1 MGIAISPLSD
11 CLGAEATG
19 IDLSKPISDN
29 ELAAIEQALTDHLL
43 LVVRDQKLTP
53 DQLLTALR
61 LFGDTMEQHLSD
73 MLMDDHPEIAVLD
86 SRKSP
91 VGSDGEALP
100 LGSRDWH
107 TDHTNHARPPKMTA
121 LYAVALPKSGGG
133 DTGFANMQAAYEALP
148 AARQAELAKLKTH
161 NKIEDYA
168 YVNPADKQRFG
179 AVQVHPL
186 VRVHPVTGE
195 KAIYIHPGKT
205 VKFDGMAPEASQA
218 MIDELMHDVIRPDV
232 SYRHKWRKGDL
243 VIMDNRA
250 LLHIAHR
257 DYDPS
262 EGRIM
267 HRVIL
272 TGDVPVGPS

>member
-1 MGIAISPLSD
+1 MTLTVTPLTD
-11 CLGAEATG
+11 CLGAEITG
-19 IDLSKPISDN
+19 VDLSKPVSDADV
-29 ELAAIEQALTDHLL
+29 AAIEQALTDHLVI
-43 LVVRDQKLTP
+43 VVRDQSLDP
-53 DQLLTALR
+53 EQLLAALR

-86 SRKSP
+86 SRTSP

-107 TDHTNHARPPKMTA
+107 TDHTNHAKPPKMTA

-133 DTGFANMQAAYEALP
+133 DTGFANMHAAFEALP
-148 AARQAELAKLKTH
+148 AARQSELAKLKTH

-168 YVNPADKQRFG
+168 YVNPADKERFG
-179 AVQVHPL
+179 KVQIHPL
-186 VRVHPVTGE
+186 VRTHPVTGK

-205 VKFDGMAPEASQA
+205 VQFDGMAPDESHAL
-218 MIDELMHDVIRPDV
+218 IDELMDEVIRPEV
-232 SYRHKWRKGDL
+232 SYRHKWHKGDL

-272 TGDVPVGPS
+272 AGDVPV